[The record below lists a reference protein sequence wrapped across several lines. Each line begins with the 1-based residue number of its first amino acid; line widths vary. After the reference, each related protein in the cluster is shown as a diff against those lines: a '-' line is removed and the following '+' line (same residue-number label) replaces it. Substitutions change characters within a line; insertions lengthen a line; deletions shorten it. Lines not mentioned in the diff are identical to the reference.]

1 MEAFITSSSDSKN
14 PHASGKLLLIAVL
27 AVLLAVA
34 FLVTL
39 SHSTPPE
46 IRLKMEKSAG
56 KNGKH
61 ANAKARESAEQEYQR
76 IKEQL
81 QEWNK
86 KPNKTPEDK
95 DFIKKLRKLL
105 ERLRQK
111 KDFSGENHSQKNKG
125 F

>member
-1 MEAFITSSSDSKN
+1 
-14 PHASGKLLLIAVL
+14 
-27 AVLLAVA
+27 
-34 FLVTL
+34 
-39 SHSTPPE
+39 
-46 IRLKMEKSAG
+46 MEKTTG

-61 ANAKARESAEQEYQR
+61 ANIKARESAEQEYEKVR
-76 IKEQL
+76 EQL
-81 QEWNK
+81 QEWSR

-111 KDFSGENHSQKNKG
+111 KDFSGENHSQKPKG

>member
-1 MEAFITSSSDSKN
+1 MEALVTSKSNSPNSGIT
-14 PHASGKLLLIAVL
+14 GKVILIACLL
-27 AVLLAVA
+27 AALAVA
-34 FLVTL
+34 TSIFVSQPLP
-39 SHSTPPE
+39 SE
-46 IRLKMEKSAG
+46 IQLKMEKSAG

-61 ANAKARESAEQEYQR
+61 ANFKARESAEQEYQR
-76 IKEQL
+76 IKDQL